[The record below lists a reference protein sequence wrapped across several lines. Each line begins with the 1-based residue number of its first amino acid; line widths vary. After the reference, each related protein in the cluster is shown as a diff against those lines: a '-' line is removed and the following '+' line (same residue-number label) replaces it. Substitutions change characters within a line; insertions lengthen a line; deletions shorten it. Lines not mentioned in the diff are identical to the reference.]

1 MELQQM
7 SNDHKDIDNLVSTG
21 EGSTGA
27 SNVEEQQ
34 ILPVM
39 NIPHN
44 LANNLMGKIIN
55 QSNLRIAFK
64 AVKRNKGAPGTD
76 KRTIK
81 DVEADL
87 DIILESLS
95 NDLTQGKYRP
105 SPVKGVAIPKPDG
118 SERLLGIPT
127 VVDRIVQQ
135 AIAQIM
141 SPIFEPYFSPQSF
154 GFRPKRSAQGAI
166 KAASAFVEGGYNIA
180 VDIDIEKFFDNVNH
194 DILMSK
200 LAKYIDDKPLLR
212 LIRHFLQ
219 AGMMQNG
226 VCNKRE
232 IGTPQGSPLSP
243 LLSNI
248 LLHDLDAELSAR
260 GHKYVR
266 YADDC
271 NIYVQS
277 KRAGDRVLESV
288 TRFLFRKLRLNV
300 NQAKSAVDKVQ
311 KRNFL
316 GFTITPNAKLSIS
329 KEALKR
335 IKNKIRCIT
344 SRNRGV
350 RLAQVVRELNQAIR
364 GWFHYFK
371 CTSFHSIMKSLDC
384 WIRRR
389 LRCFRLKQRK
399 RTYPIKTFLCKM
411 GVSQRESW
419 RLACSQK
426 GWWAKSF
433 NPIIHKALNLNWFK
447 DIGLFSLLWEFVKYK
462 ARTAVCD
469 NACTVV

>member
-1 MELQQM
+1 MFD
-7 SNDHKDIDNLVSTG
+7 DHKDTNTLFVTG
-21 EGSTGA
+21 EGSTEAGNIEA
-27 SNVEEQQ
+27 QQ
-34 ILPVM
+34 ISSVM

-44 LANNLMGKIIN
+44 LASNLMGKIAN
-55 QSNLRIAFK
+55 QSNLRTAFK

-81 DVEADL
+81 DVEVNL
-87 DIILESLS
+87 DIILENLEA
-95 NDLTQGKYRP
+95 DLQYGKYKP
-105 SPVKGVAIPKPDG
+105 SPVKGVVIPKPDG
-118 SERLLGIPT
+118 NERLLGIPT

-135 AIAQIM
+135 AISQIM
-141 SPIFEPYFSPQSF
+141 SPLFETYFSPQSY

-166 KAASAFVEGGYNIA
+166 KVASGFVENGYDIV

-200 LAKYIDDKPLLR
+200 LALYIDDKPLLR
-212 LIRHFLQ
+212 LIRRFLQ

-226 VCNKRE
+226 LYSKRN

-248 LLHDLDAELSAR
+248 LLHELDVELSAR
-260 GHKYVR
+260 GHSYLR

-277 KRAGDRVLESV
+277 KRAGERVLTSI
-288 TRFLFRKLRLNV
+288 TRFLLRKLRLKV
-300 NQAKSAVDKVQ
+300 NQTKSAVDKVA
-311 KRNFL
+311 KRKFL
-316 GFTITPNAKLSIS
+316 GFTLNHFGEISIS
-329 KEALKR
+329 KDALTR
-335 IKNKIRCIT
+335 IKNKIRVIT
-344 SRNRGV
+344 SRNRGISIT
-350 RLAQVVRELNQAIR
+350 QVIKELNQAIR

-371 CTSFHSIMKSLDC
+371 CTNFHSVMKSLDC

-399 RTYPIKTFLCKM
+399 RKYAIKTFLTKL
-411 GVSQRESW
+411 GVSQKQSW
-419 RLACSQK
+419 RLACSEK

-433 NPIIHKALNLNWFK
+433 NPIIHKALNLKWFK
-447 DIGLFSLLWEFVKYK
+447 GMGLFSLLEEFVKYK
-462 ARTAVCD
+462 SKTAVCD
-469 NACTVV
+469 IACTVV

>member
-1 MELQQM
+1 MFI
-7 SNDHKDIDNLVSTG
+7 DRKDINTRVITG
-21 EGSTGA
+21 EGGTEA
-27 SNVEEQQ
+27 SNNEAQQ
-34 ILPVM
+34 IISVI

-44 LANNLMGKIIN
+44 LASNLMGKIAN
-55 QSNLRIAFK
+55 QSNPRTAFR

-81 DVEADL
+81 DVEANL
-87 DIILESLS
+87 DIILENLGTT
-95 NDLTQGKYRP
+95 LEYGKYKP
-105 SPVKGVAIPKPDG
+105 SLVKGVAIPKADG
-118 SERLLGIPT
+118 NERLLGIPT

-135 AIAQIM
+135 AISQIM
-141 SPIFEPYFSPQSF
+141 SPLFEPYFSPQSY
-154 GFRPKRSAQGAI
+154 GFRPKRSARGAI
-166 KAASAFVEGGYNIA
+166 KAASAFVEDGYDVV

-212 LIRHFLQ
+212 LIRRFLR

-226 VCNKRE
+226 VYSKRD

-248 LLHDLDAELSAR
+248 LLHELDVELSAR
-260 GHKYVR
+260 GHKYLR

-271 NIYVQS
+271 NVYIQS
-277 KRAGDRVLESV
+277 KRAGSCVLASI
-288 TRFLFRKLRLNV
+288 TRFLLRKLRLKV
-300 NQAKSAVDKVQ
+300 NQTKSAVDKVE
-311 KRNFL
+311 KRKFL
-316 GFTITPNAKLSIS
+316 GFTLTHFGEISIS
-329 KEALKR
+329 KAALKR
-335 IKNKIRCIT
+335 IKNKIRVIT
-344 SRNRGV
+344 SRNRGIS
-350 RLAQVVRELNQAIR
+350 LATMIRELNQAIR

-371 CTSFHSIMKSLDC
+371 CTKFHSVMKSLDC

-399 RTYPIKTFLCKM
+399 RKYSIKTFLSKL
-411 GVSQRESW
+411 GVSKNQSW
-419 RLACSQK
+419 NLACSEK

-447 DIGLFSLLWEFVKYK
+447 GIGLFSLLEEFVKYK
-462 ARTAVCD
+462 SKTAVCD

>member
-1 MELQQM
+1 MFI
-7 SNDHKDIDNLVSTG
+7 DRKDINTRVITG
-21 EGSTGA
+21 ESSTEAGNNEA
-27 SNVEEQQ
+27 QQ
-34 ILPVM
+34 IISVI

-44 LANNLMGKIIN
+44 LASNLMGKIAN
-55 QSNLRIAFK
+55 QSNLRTAFK

-81 DVEADL
+81 DVEANL
-87 DIILESLS
+87 DIILERLVSTLEH
-95 NDLTQGKYRP
+95 GKYQP
-105 SPVKGVAIPKPDG
+105 SLVKGVAIPKADG
-118 SERLLGIPT
+118 DERLLGIPT
-127 VVDRIVQQ
+127 VIDRIVQQ
-135 AIAQIM
+135 AISQIM
-141 SPIFEPYFSPQSF
+141 SPLFEPHFSPQSY
-154 GFRPKRSAQGAI
+154 GFRPKRSCAGAI
-166 KAASAFVEGGYNIA
+166 KEASGFVEDGYDIV

-200 LAKYIDDKPLLR
+200 LTKYIDDKPLLR
-212 LIRHFLQ
+212 LIRRFLR

-226 VCNKRE
+226 VYSKRD

-248 LLHDLDAELSAR
+248 LLHELDAELSAR
-260 GHKYVR
+260 GHKYLR

-271 NIYVQS
+271 NIYVRS
-277 KRAGDRVLESV
+277 KRAGDRVLASI
-288 TRFLFRKLRLNV
+288 TRFLLRRLRLKV
-300 NQAKSAVDKVQ
+300 NQMKSAVDKVE
-311 KRNFL
+311 KRKFL
-316 GFTITPNAKLSIS
+316 GFTLTHFGEISIS

-344 SRNRGV
+344 SRNRGIS
-350 RLAQVVRELNQAIR
+350 LPQMIKELNQAIR

-371 CTSFHSIMKSLDC
+371 CTHFRTVMKSLDC

-399 RTYPIKTFLCKM
+399 RKYSIKTFLSKL
-411 GVSQRESW
+411 GISQNQSW
-419 RLACSQK
+419 RLACSEK
-426 GWWAKSF
+426 GWWAKSY

-447 DIGLFSLLWEFVKYK
+447 GIGLFSLLEEFVKYK
-462 ARTAVCD
+462 SKTAVCD